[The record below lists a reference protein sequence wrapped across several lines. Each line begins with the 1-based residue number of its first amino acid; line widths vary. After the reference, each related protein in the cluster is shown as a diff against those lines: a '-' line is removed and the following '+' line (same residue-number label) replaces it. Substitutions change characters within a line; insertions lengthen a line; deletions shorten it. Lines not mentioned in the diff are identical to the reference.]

1 VGPILAKRAY
11 RATSRSTLHK
21 KTKIGILK
29 RKSRGEAMSIT
40 REKSVEKV
48 GDEAP
53 AKQREWVTPNYQL
66 LDLRLAQTTQQTS
79 NNDGLDASGAT

>member
-1 VGPILAKRAY
+1 
-11 RATSRSTLHK
+11 LHK

-53 AKQREWVTPNYQL
+53 ANQREWVTPNYQL